1 MQAFI
6 VYLVCLSR
14 SHTRTCFQKLTR
26 GKTKASFSVNIFS
39 WSLRW
44 VMCDSSPVF
53 ECRHFKFLKK
63 GIKVT
68 LVSVPVLPSPSA
80 PCTVYRRPLSIMLFG
95 GRGGDLSITILT
107 AAYVWLPTRSRFIEG
122 AACCLYNGS
131 TNLFWSFANHRW
143 RAMQSFIWLCLIRS
157 RMAYEQQKLSSAQGG
172 QQTSPIF
179 VTWWSTEKWRH
190 IRFEKSASSSLSELQ
205 DGRSGVYGF
214 FFLVTTTDTQLLI
227 LNTRDVTKLL
237 DYLF

>member
-6 VYLVCLSR
+6 VCLVCLSR
-14 SHTRTCFQKLTR
+14 NRTHTCFQKLAP

-53 ECRHFKFLKK
+53 ESVKILKK

-68 LVSVPVLPSPSA
+68 LVSVPVLPSPS
-80 PCTVYRRPLSIMLFG
+80 PPSTVYRRPLSIMLFG

-107 AAYVWLPTRSRFIEG
+107 AAHVWLPTRSWFIEG

-131 TNLFWSFANHRW
+131 TNLDLFWSFENHRW
-143 RAMQSFIWLCLIRS
+143 RVMQSFLWLCLIRS
-157 RMAYEQQKLSSAQGG
+157 RMASWHINNKNWVPPHGVGIILFAFATWVERLKAVKLGKNRNYAWG
-172 QQTSPIF
+172 
-179 VTWWSTEKWRH
+179 
-190 IRFEKSASSSLSELQ
+190 
-205 DGRSGVYGF
+205 
-214 FFLVTTTDTQLLI
+214 
-227 LNTRDVTKLL
+227 
-237 DYLF
+237 YL